1 MRLRK
6 YRKRYEE
13 SLDVTGWEDSLKVVV
28 RMVLM
33 EFEASG

>member
-1 MRLRK
+1 LRK

-13 SLDVTGWEDSLKVVV
+13 SLDVTEWEESLKVVV
-28 RMVLM
+28 RIGLM